1 MAITFYVNGETKV
14 VTTVQPD
21 LTNKALIE
29 VSIPEGMPI
38 RFLLQQLQSLS
49 NSLAAADAQAQAALL
64 VIKVVY
70 GSP

>member
-1 MAITFYVNGETKV
+1 MSMTFYVNGETKA

-29 VSIPEGMPI
+29 VLIPEGLPI
-38 RFLLQQLQSLS
+38 KFLLQQLQSLS
-49 NSLAAADAQAQAALL
+49 NSLSAPDAQAQAALL

>member
-1 MAITFYVNGETKV
+1 MAITFYVNGETKA

-29 VSIPEGMPI
+29 VNMPEGMPI
-38 RFLLQQLQSLS
+38 KFLLQQLQSLS
-49 NSLAAADAQAQAALL
+49 NSLAAADAQVQAALL

>member
-1 MAITFYVNGETKV
+1 MAITFYVNGETKA

-21 LTNKALIE
+21 LTNKSLIE
-29 VSIPEGMPI
+29 VNIPEGMPI
-38 RFLLQQLQSLS
+38 KFLLQQLQSLS
-49 NSLAAADAQAQAALL
+49 NSLAAADAQVQAALL

>member
-1 MAITFYVNGETKV
+1 MAITFYVNGETKA

-29 VSIPEGMPI
+29 VNIPEGMPI
-38 RFLLQQLQSLS
+38 KFLLQQLQSLS

>member
-1 MAITFYVNGETKV
+1 MAITFYVNGETKA

-29 VSIPEGMPI
+29 VNIPEGMPI
-38 RFLLQQLQSLS
+38 KFLLQQLQSLS
-49 NSLAAADAQAQAALL
+49 NSLAAADAQVQAALL

>member
-1 MAITFYVNGETKV
+1 MAIIFYVNGETKA

-21 LTNKALIE
+21 MTNKSLIE
-29 VSIPEGMPI
+29 VLIPEGLPI
-38 RFLLQQLQSLS
+38 KFLLQQLQSLS
-49 NSLAAADAQAQAALL
+49 NSLSYPDVQTQAALL

>member
-1 MAITFYVNGETKV
+1 MAITFYVNGETKA

-21 LTNKALIE
+21 LTNKSLIE
-29 VSIPEGMPI
+29 VNIPKGMPI
-38 RFLLQQLQSLS
+38 KFLLQQLQSLS
-49 NSLAAADAQAQAALL
+49 NSLAAADAQVQAALL